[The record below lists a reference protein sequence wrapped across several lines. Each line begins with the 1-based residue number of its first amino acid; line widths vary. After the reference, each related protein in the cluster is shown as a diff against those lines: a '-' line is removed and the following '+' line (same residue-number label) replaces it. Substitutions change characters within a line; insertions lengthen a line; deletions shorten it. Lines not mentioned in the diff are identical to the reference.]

1 MQGEF
6 VATALLASIGGL
18 LVVAYRVRVPYP
30 ILLVAGSALLATIPG
45 IPTITL
51 DPDAIL
57 VLALPPLL
65 YSAAFFTSLH
75 DLRANLRPIGLL
87 AFGLVL
93 FTTAAVAVVAHG
105 VIGLDWNVA
114 FVLGAIVSPTDPVAA
129 TAIAG
134 RLGAPRRYV
143 TIVEGESLLNDA
155 TGLILY
161 KYAVI
166 AVITGSFSVG
176 HASGDFLLSGVGG
189 VAIGLAVGWL
199 VAQVRRRIED
209 PPTEIAISLLTPYIA
224 YLPAEGAGVS
234 AVLAAVTA
242 GIYLGWNAPKLISPP
257 TRIQAYAFWETVV
270 FALNS
275 ALFAIVGLQLPGIV
289 DAIRP
294 VVPDGRLLRDAAVVL
309 VTVMLVRIAWVFLA
323 TYLPRR
329 LSRRL
334 RDKDPAPHAGAVF
347 LVGWTGMRGAVSL
360 AAALA
365 IPVTLDA
372 GGPFPDRELVIFLVY
387 AVILGTLLVQG
398 LTLPLIIRVLGIG
411 GETEAEAEDRARLLA
426 AEAALV
432 RIDELTGEPG
442 VPDDTAARMRGLY
455 EFRLRRFEAR
465 LDEDDDGVLEESS
478 LAFQRLRREA
488 LEAERAEL
496 LRLRAAGEIN
506 EVIMRRV
513 ERDLDL
519 DDVRLDI

>member
-1 MQGEF
+1 
-6 VATALLASIGGL
+6 
-18 LVVAYRVRVPYP
+18 
-30 ILLVAGSALLATIPG
+30 
-45 IPTITL
+45 
-51 DPDAIL
+51 
-57 VLALPPLL
+57 
-65 YSAAFFTSLH
+65 
-75 DLRANLRPIGLL
+75 
-87 AFGLVL
+87 
-93 FTTAAVAVVAHG
+93 
-105 VIGLDWNVA
+105 
-114 FVLGAIVSPTDPVAA
+114 
-129 TAIAG
+129 
-134 RLGAPRRYV
+134 
-143 TIVEGESLLNDA
+143 
-155 TGLILY
+155 
-161 KYAVI
+161 
-166 AVITGSFSVG
+166 
-176 HASGDFLLSGVGG
+176 
-189 VAIGLAVGWL
+189 L

-309 VTVMLVRIAWVFLA
+309 ATVILVRIAWVFPA

-329 LSRRL
+329 LSRRI
-334 RDKDPAPHAGAVF
+334 RDHDPAPHAGAVF
-347 LVGWTGMRGAVSL
+347 LVAWTGMRGAVSL

-372 GGPFPDRELVIFLVY
+372 GGAFPDRELVIFLVY

-432 RIDELTGEPG
+432 RIDELTGAPG
-442 VPDDTAARMRGLY
+442 VADDTAARMRGLY

-465 LDEDDDGVLEESS
+465 LDEEDDGVLEESS

-506 EVIMRRV
+506 EVIMRRI